1 MTMSARRAPG
11 PEERRRDP
19 DRSRQALLDAARH
32 EFADKGL
39 AGARVSEI
47 AERAGLNKQLISYY
61 FGGKQGLYD
70 TLVEQWLEQER
81 AMADPAVG
89 LDEIV
94 ARYLAVAHTQPE
106 LQRLFIRENL
116 EADHATVTPELDA
129 DDVNELRR
137 RQAEGEID
145 PEIDPAFLLIV
156 LQAAVSIGVL
166 FPRDVRRYLDM
177 DPSSDE
183 FFEHADRQLRILVQH
198 LATPPGEDAGRSR
211 RRPPGTRTPT
221 GEAPTG
227 QAPTAQRKR

>member
-1 MTMSARRAPG
+1 VRSMSAARRAPE
-11 PEERRRDP
+11 PDERRRDP

-47 AERAGLNKQLISYY
+47 AARAGVNKQLISYY

-70 TLVEQWLEQER
+70 ALVEQWLEKER
-81 AMADPAVG
+81 EITDPAIG
-89 LDEIV
+89 LDELV
-94 ARYLAVAHTQPE
+94 GRYLAIAHAQPE

-116 EADHATVTPELDA
+116 AADHAAVAPDLDA
-129 DDVNELRR
+129 DDVTDLRR
-137 RQAEGEID
+137 RQAEGELD

-156 LQAAVSIGVL
+156 LQAAVSVGVL

-183 FFEHADRQLRILVQH
+183 FFDHADRQLRILVQH
-198 LATPPGEDAGRSR
+198 LAAPPGAGASRSR
-211 RRPPGTRTPT
+211 RQTPRPQTPRPQT
-221 GEAPTG
+221 PRPHTN
-227 QAPTAQRKR
+227 R

>member
-1 MTMSARRAPG
+1 MSARRAPE
-11 PEERRRDP
+11 PDERRRDA

-81 AMADPAVG
+81 EMTDPAIG
-89 LDEIV
+89 LDELV
-94 ARYLAVAHTQPE
+94 GRYLAVAHAQPE

-116 EADHATVTPELDA
+116 EADPAAVEPDLDA
-129 DDVNELRR
+129 DDVTDLRR

-156 LQAAVSIGVL
+156 LQAAVSVGVI

-177 DPSSDE
+177 DPASDE
-183 FFEHADRQLRILVQH
+183 FFAHADRQLRLLVQH
-198 LATPPGEDAGRSR
+198 LTTPPRPGPSPAR
-211 RRPPGTRTPT
+211 RHT
-221 GEAPTG
+221 
-227 QAPTAQRKR
+227 KR

>member
-1 MTMSARRAPG
+1 MSATRRAPE

-19 DRSRQALLDAARH
+19 DRTRHALLDAARH

-47 AERAGLNKQLISYY
+47 AERAGVNKQLISYY

-70 TLVEQWLEQER
+70 ALVEQWLEQER
-81 AMADPAVG
+81 EMTDPAIG
-89 LDEIV
+89 LDELV
-94 ARYLAVAHTQPE
+94 ARYLAVAHAQPE

-116 EADHATVTPELDA
+116 EGDHATTAPDLDA
-129 DDVNELRR
+129 DDVTDLRR

-156 LQAAVSIGVL
+156 LQAAVSVGVL

-183 FFEHADRQLRILVQH
+183 FFAHADRQLRILVQH
-198 LATPPGEDAGRSR
+198 LATPPGTGDSRSR
-211 RRPPGTRTPT
+211 RLAPRPQTPRPHT
-221 GEAPTG
+221 
-227 QAPTAQRKR
+227 KR